1 MNVCAVSP
9 FVSTKPR
16 LSAVDQ
22 ELAGV
27 SIKQG
32 EFVLPLIIC
41 SNYDDRLFEQ
51 PDHFNLERSNANR
64 HLSFGRGIHNC
75 LGRLIARAQAQAVFE
90 ALLAR
95 PEPFYQ
101 IETPVWAKAGISKHE
116 APDHPQGITI
126 TVWANVGLAGGTTAN
141 DGK

>member
-1 MNVCAVSP
+1 MSALGEPVCVYQAALVS
-9 FVSTKPR
+9 
-16 LSAVDQ
+16 VDQ

-101 IETPVWAKAGISKHE
+101 VETPVWAKRPGSRNMKHLIIRE
-116 APDHPQGITI
+116 GTI
-126 TVWANVGLAGGTTAN
+126 IVWASVWSCRGNNSN
-141 DGK
+141 DSK